1 MLEKKLML
9 ILNVPF
15 KQEYNTNLMHLYLF
29 KGIYTIIILDPV
41 TKNLEISS

>member
-15 KQEYNTNLMHLYLF
+15 KQEYNINLMYLYIF
-29 KGIYTIIILDPV
+29 KGTYTIVILDSV